1 KRTADVGFEI
11 PVNIRV
17 TDANDNA
24 PQFINAPYVLN
35 ISEVTVVGTRVL
47 QGVRAVDADQQ
58 GAYSTVQY
66 SVLPGPHADYFVF
79 VNALEGTLLLRN
91 H

>member
-1 KRTADVGFEI
+1 MTGICQSFVI

-24 PQFINAPYVLN
+24 PQFLQAPYVLN

-47 QGVRAVDADQQ
+47 QGIRALDADQQ
-58 GAYSTVQY
+58 GPYSTVQY
-66 SVLPGPHADYFVF
+66 SVLQSPHSVIQF
-79 VNALEGTLLLRN
+79 
-91 H
+91 HIQ

>member
-1 KRTADVGFEI
+1 MLQGFVI

-35 ISEVTVVGTRVL
+35 ISEVCNITNATYYNAVQDFINRRACGLPGGLT
-47 QGVRAVDADQQ
+47 AVDFQ
-58 GAYSTVQY
+58 
-66 SVLPGPHADYFVF
+66 
-79 VNALEGTLLLRN
+79 LLIFDI
-91 H
+91 

>member
-1 KRTADVGFEI
+1 MLQGFVI

-35 ISEVTVVGTRVL
+35 ISEVSHVTDVTYYNAVQDFINRRASALPGGL
-47 QGVRAVDADQQ
+47 IAVDFQ
-58 GAYSTVQY
+58 
-66 SVLPGPHADYFVF
+66 L
-79 VNALEGTLLLRN
+79 
-91 H
+91 